1 MRITILHSAIH
12 DSNKPDEQDTL
23 IQVQSV
29 ENILN
34 TVGHSIVC
42 LPFEGELIDMAD
54 RLKSTNPDLVFNLVE
69 SVDGQARYIHLA
81 PALMEATN
89 IPFTG
94 SSSDSLFC
102 TTNKLMAKRMMRLY
116 HIQTPPWLTTKNIH
130 LYDKLPAHA
139 YIIKSVWEHASI
151 GLDEDSVIISNSP
164 SHLFKHIEKKQEL
177 YGGEFFAEQYIE
189 GREFNLTLLAKENE
203 AELLPPAEIIFQNY
217 PKDKKRVVGY
227 RAKWVSDS
235 FEFSNTPRCFDIDEE
250 DQYLL
255 WQLKE
260 LAKRCWKLFG
270 LEGYARIDF
279 RIDQSGHPW
288 VLEVNTNPCLSPDS
302 GFIAAAQKAGYTL
315 NDVIERIVQFV
326 NHSTCD
332 ALDQQLAV

>member
-1 MRITILHSAIH
+1 MRITIVHSAIH
-12 DSNKPDEQDTL
+12 DSNKPDEHDTL

-29 ENILN
+29 KHTLN
-34 TVGHSIVC
+34 TLGHETIC

-54 RLKSTNPDLVFNLVE
+54 RLKSTKPDLVFNLVE

-116 HIQTPPWLTTKNIH
+116 HIQTPPWLTTKSIH
-130 LYDKLPAHA
+130 LYDSLPANA

-164 SHLFKHIEKKQEL
+164 SHLLQHIEKKQEL

-189 GREFNLTLLAKENE
+189 GREFNLTLLAKDNE
-203 AELLPPAEIIFQNY
+203 AEILPPAEIIFQNY

-227 RAKWVSDS
+227 RAKWISDS
-235 FEFSNTPRCFDIDEE
+235 FEFSNTPRCFEFEE
-250 DQYLL
+250 VDQYLL

-260 LAKRCWKLFG
+260 LAERCWKLFG
-270 LEGYARIDF
+270 LEGYARVDF
-279 RIDQSGHPW
+279 RIDQDGHPW

-315 NDVIERIVQFV
+315 NDVIDRIVQYA